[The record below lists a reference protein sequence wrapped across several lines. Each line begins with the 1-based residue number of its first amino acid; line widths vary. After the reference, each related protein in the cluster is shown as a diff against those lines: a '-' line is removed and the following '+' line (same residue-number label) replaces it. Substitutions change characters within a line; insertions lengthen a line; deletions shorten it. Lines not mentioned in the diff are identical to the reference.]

1 MNNNRRWLFYDENG
15 DEDFS
20 PLFVTSINNLPS
32 ILQTFYNYEAT
43 SENYVLNSSFV
54 QYMSENNY
62 DEDTPFVAMLV
73 SSGTMREN
81 YRINNQL
88 ADRTQDILIV
98 LDYTIGIAEFDQS
111 EGDAPWNMEWIKN
124 NLNMLNEECEEQA
137 SYIFGGFVYNGYQV

>member
-73 SSGTMREN
+73 S
-81 YRINNQL
+81 
-88 ADRTQDILIV
+88 
-98 LDYTIGIAEFDQS
+98 
-111 EGDAPWNMEWIKN
+111 APWNMEWIKN